1 MARLILTHDGVVIR
15 EFQLQ
20 KERSS
25 VGRKAH
31 NDIVLDDPTVSGEHA
46 VFLKLQHVYVEDL
59 GSTNGVLLNG
69 KRVTKRQLNHGDV
82 VRIGRHE
89 LKFVDDS
96 AQQFERT
103 VVIGAE
109 AIPSAMAA
117 VRASVSREA
126 TTVVNN
132 PPGSSKR
139 ALVKV
144 LNGAKQGEQILLSK
158 AYTTVGTPGVQ
169 VAVIAKRGAHYH
181 LMQMGG
187 VADTVPPRLNNQPI
201 GAESKPL
208 KNGDVIEVASTKLQF
223 VEGV

>member
-103 VVIGAE
+103 VVIGAD
-109 AIPSAMAA
+109 AKASAMEAM
-117 VRASVSREA
+117 RTSVSREA
-126 TTVVNN
+126 PTVVNN
-132 PPGSSKR
+132 PAGTAKR

-169 VAVIAKRGAHYH
+169 VAVISKRGGHYH

-187 VADTVPPRLNNQPI
+187 VSDAIPPRLNNQPI

-208 KNGDVIEVASTKLQF
+208 KNGDVIEVANTKLQF
-223 VEGV
+223 VEGA